1 MSKEAAKIEPPQMEI
16 IFDNI
21 RHPDVF
27 GKVASDIQK
36 HCKEKKL
43 TMTFKGSDG
52 TLNVYPMVEA
62 WQFCGALLGLFPKLV
77 STRDLSKDNVMKY
90 EATVEIIEQSSGK
103 TIGSGVAICTNQEK
117 GKQYFQEY
125 AVLSMAQTRATGK
138 AFRLCLGW
146 IMKAA
151 GFEPAPAE
159 EIEDYED
166 KTPRGIT
173 DQQLLSEYRKF
184 AYEAINVCQKAKD
197 VEKLVKMAG
206 YFSKEPAFI
215 DNARGAYSQL
225 KNSVGE

>member
-1 MSKEAAKIEPPQMEI
+1 MSKEVTKVPEMEI
-16 IFDNI
+16 IFENI

-27 GKVASDIQK
+27 TRVAQSIQEHVK
-36 HCKEKKL
+36 DKKL
-43 TMTFKGSDG
+43 TMTFKGKDG
-52 TLNVYPMVEA
+52 TPNVYPLVEA

-77 STRDLSKDNVMKY
+77 STRDLSKENVLKY
-90 EATVEIIEQSSGK
+90 EATVEIIEQSTGK
-103 TIGSGVAICTNQEK
+103 TIGSGVAICSNAES

-125 AVLSMAQTRATGK
+125 AILSMAQTRATGK

-159 EIEDYED
+159 EIEGYDDE

-173 DQQLLSEYRKF
+173 DQQLLNEYRKF
-184 AYEAINVCQKAKD
+184 AYEAVNICQKAKD
-197 VEKLVKMAG
+197 VEKLVKMAT

-215 DNARGAYSQL
+215 DNARGAYQQL

>member
-1 MSKEAAKIEPPQMEI
+1 MKEVAKVESPQMEVV
-16 IFDNI
+16 FDNI

-27 GKVASDIQK
+27 SKVAADIQE
-36 HCKEKKL
+36 HCKKNKL
-43 TMTFKGSDG
+43 TMTFKGKDG
-52 TLNVYPMVEA
+52 ALNVYPMVEA

-77 STRDLSKDNVMKY
+77 STRDLSKDNLMKY

-103 TIGSGVAICTNQEK
+103 TIGSGVAICSNVES

-159 EIEDYED
+159 EIEGYDD
-166 KTPRGIT
+166 KEPRGIT
-173 DQQLLSEYRKF
+173 DMQLLNEYKKF
-184 AYEAINVCQKAKD
+184 AFEAVNVCQKAKD
-197 VEKLVKMAG
+197 VERLVKMAK
-206 YFSKEPAFI
+206 YFDKDAAFL
-215 DNARGAYSQL
+215 DNARGVYQQL
-225 KNSVGE
+225 KNSIGE